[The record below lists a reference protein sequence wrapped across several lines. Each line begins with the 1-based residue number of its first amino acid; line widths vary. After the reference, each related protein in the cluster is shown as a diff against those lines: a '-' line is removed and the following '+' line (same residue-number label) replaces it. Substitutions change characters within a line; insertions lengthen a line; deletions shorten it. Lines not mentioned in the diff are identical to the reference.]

1 MLKIAAAR
9 NDEFN
14 QDVIYILR
22 LGDFTTTM
30 TTRITLSVS
39 VMIVNISCKWLQ
51 RQLKKNLKCYCL
63 FCGAVLPPKML
74 FDLAPELYFHF
85 FDCFE

>member
-39 VMIVNISCKWLQ
+39 VMIVNISCK
-51 RQLKKNLKCYCL
+51 
-63 FCGAVLPPKML
+63 
-74 FDLAPELYFHF
+74 
-85 FDCFE
+85 